1 MSHEVESIFYNYGK
15 TEEEHR
21 RLVPWHGLG
30 EAVESAPTSADA
42 IKLAGLDWNVVKT
55 PMFTESGLEI
65 PNYRANIRDT
75 DNKVLGVV
83 TDRYQV
89 VQNRDAFDFTDAM
102 IGEGCKYE
110 TAGSLF
116 GGKKI
121 FLLAK
126 TDTVKIL
133 DDEIDPY
140 MCFTNNHDGFGSIR
154 CCLTPIRV
162 VCNNT
167 LNLALSGA
175 KRIWSTNH
183 VGDLS
188 MKIEEA
194 KYTLGMANKYMEE
207 LAKEADVLAHT
218 KLGED
223 EVAKILNELF
233 PVATEDSDRRKKN
246 IEEVKNQFYVC
257 MFAPDILKFKGTAWG
272 AINAMSDFATHT
284 TPKRLTEGYQEK
296 NFDRVLNGH
305 AFIDQM
311 YSKIL
316 QVA

>member
-1 MSHEVESIFYNYGK
+1 MSAEVESMFSARVK
-15 TEEEHR
+15 
-21 RLVPWHGLG
+21 PWHGLG
-30 EAVESAPTSADA
+30 EVVEGTLTSADA
-42 IKLAGLDWNVVKT
+42 IKKAGLDWKVIST
-55 PMFTESGLEI
+55 PLYTDSGMEI
-65 PNYRANIRDT
+65 PNYKANIRET

-83 TDRYQV
+83 SDRYQV
-89 VQNRDAFDFTDAM
+89 VQNQDAFDFTDAM
-102 IGEGCKYE
+102 IGEGCQYE

-133 DDEIDPY
+133 DDEVEPY

-154 CCLTPIRV
+154 CCMTPVRV

-167 LNLALSGA
+167 LNLALSKA

-188 MKIEEA
+188 TKLEEA
-194 KYTLGMANKYMEE
+194 KYTLGMANHYMEE

-218 KLGED
+218 KMGED
-223 EVAKILNELF
+223 DVAKILNELF
-233 PVATEDSDRRKKN
+233 PVNPEDSDRKKRN
-246 IEEVKNQFYVC
+246 IEEVKNNFYVC
-257 MFAPDILKFKGTAWG
+257 MFAPDILKFKGTAWQMV
-272 AINAMSDFATHT
+272 NAMSDFATHT
-284 TPKRLTEGYQEK
+284 APKRATETYQEK

-305 AFIDQM
+305 AMIDQV
-311 YSKIL
+311 YSRI
-316 QVA
+316 QAMA

>member
-1 MSHEVESIFYNYGK
+1 MSAEVENIMYVSNEQNGRF
-15 TEEEHR
+15 
-21 RLVPWHGLG
+21 VPWHGLG
-30 EAVESAPTSADA
+30 TAVEDAPTSADA
-42 IKLAGLDWNVVKT
+42 IRLAGLDWDVVKT

-65 PNYRANIRDT
+65 PNYRANIRST

-89 VQNRDAFDFTDAM
+89 VQNREAFDFTDAM
-102 IGEGCKYE
+102 IGEGCQYE

-126 TDTVKIL
+126 TNTVKIL
-133 DDEIDPY
+133 GDDVEPY

-154 CCLTPIRV
+154 CCMTPIRV

-167 LNLALSGA
+167 VNLALQKA

-183 VGDLS
+183 VGDLAT
-188 MKIEEA
+188 KLEEA
-194 KYTLGMANKYMEE
+194 KYTLGMANTYMEE
-207 LAKEADVLAHT
+207 LAKEADVLANT
-218 KLGED
+218 NLSED
-223 EVAKILNELF
+223 EVAKILDEMF
-233 PVATEDSDRRKKN
+233 PVATEDSDRKKRN
-246 IEEVKNQFYVC
+246 VEEIKDKFYVC
-257 MFAPDILKFKGTAWG
+257 MFAPDILKFKGTAWQ

-284 TPKRLTEGYQEK
+284 APKRATASYQEN

-305 AFIDQM
+305 AMIDQM

>member
-1 MSHEVESIFYNYGK
+1 MAAEVETMFSVREK
-15 TEEEHR
+15 
-21 RLVPWHGLG
+21 PWHGLG
-30 EAVESAPTSADA
+30 EIVSDTLCSADA
-42 IKLAGLDWNVVKT
+42 IKKAGLDWKVVST
-55 PMFTESGLEI
+55 PMFTDSGMEI
-65 PNYRANIRDT
+65 PNYKANIRDI

-83 TDRYQV
+83 SDRYQIT
-89 VQNRDAFDFTDAM
+89 QNRDAFDFTDSM

-126 TDTVKIL
+126 TDSVKIL
-133 DDEIDPY
+133 DDEVEPY

-154 CCLTPIRV
+154 CCLTPVRV

-167 LNLALSGA
+167 LNLALSKA

-188 MKIEEA
+188 SKLEEA
-194 KYTLGMANKYMEE
+194 KYTLGMANSYMEE
-207 LAKEADVLAHT
+207 LAKEADILAHT
-218 KLGED
+218 KVTED
-223 EVAKILNELF
+223 EVAKILNEMF
-233 PVATEDSDRRKKN
+233 PVSSEDSDRRKRN
-246 IEEVKNQFYVC
+246 IEEVKNNFYVC
-257 MFAPDILKFKGTAWG
+257 MFAPDILKFKGTAWQ

-284 TPKRLTEGYQEK
+284 TPKRATSSYKEN

-305 AFIDQM
+305 ALIDQM
-311 YSKIL
+311 YSRL
-316 QVA
+316 SVRG